1 MRRVPTTRLHFG
13 GLLIA
18 EAGLILT
25 ATRSVDLIA
34 RVDCPI
40 RALIG
45 VQCPGCGSTRCIQS
59 LGEVD
64 VFSAFRHNPLLLSL
78 LAFVMLYLVYGLV
91 APPRAAEF
99 VSRMSAQQRVIAL
112 ATVGIVTA
120 FTVLRNITGTADG
133 AAVVAHI
140 ANELVS

>member
-1 MRRVPTTRLHFG
+1 MRRAPTTRLHFG
-13 GLLIA
+13 GLLLA

-59 LGEVD
+59 LGEGD
-64 VFSAFRHNPLLLSL
+64 VLSAFRHNPLLLSL
-78 LAFVMLYLVYGLV
+78 LVFVMLYLVYGLV
-91 APPRAAEF
+91 ARLERQNSFAIVSTTKSHCSSNGWDRNGVYSAEKHNWY
-99 VSRMSAQQRVIAL
+99 SRWCGSCCPHR
-112 ATVGIVTA
+112 
-120 FTVLRNITGTADG
+120 
-133 AAVVAHI
+133 
-140 ANELVS
+140 